1 MRISDWSSDVCS
13 SDLQVLQTLIAMYNA
28 QIWPCIPCQGS
39 VGASGDLAPL
49 AHLSLAAMGE
59 GSVRVGGEIL
69 EAADALRRADIEPI
83 RLAEIG
89 RAHVGTPVTNVH
101 RVCRLSLEKKTK
113 NIH

>member
-1 MRISDWSSDVCS
+1 
-13 SDLQVLQTLIAMYNA
+13 MYNA

-59 GSVRVGGEIL
+59 GSVRVDGEIL

-83 RLAEIG
+83 RLAAKEG
-89 RAHVGTPVTNVH
+89 LALLNGTQVAPGMGLMWSFAAGERTDE
-101 RVCRLSLEKKTK
+101 RREGDR
-113 NIH
+113 